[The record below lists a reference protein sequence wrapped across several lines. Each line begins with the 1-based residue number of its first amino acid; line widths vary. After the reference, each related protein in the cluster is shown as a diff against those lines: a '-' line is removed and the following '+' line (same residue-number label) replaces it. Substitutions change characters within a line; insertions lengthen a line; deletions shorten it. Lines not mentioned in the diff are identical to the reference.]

1 MSSIKL
7 TTMNLKNGLILIM
20 VLAVSV
26 LYAQDDQESTNAY
39 KSLYKT
45 KIDLKKGTED
55 WANNI
60 ASVVFDESIPENQKT
75 TEFNISKQKNNLLVN
90 SEIPLRS
97 NKNDKDEDSK
107 SCETVKKTCRS
118 EKCVASTLIEIL
130 GDGDR
135 DVLIKYERKM
145 LSVQIYYTY
154 QDCQ

>member
-1 MSSIKL
+1 
-7 TTMNLKNGLILIM
+7 MNLKASLVLIM
-20 VLAVSV
+20 VSAVSI
-26 LYAQDDQESTNAY
+26 LCAQENQESTNAY

-45 KIDLKKGTED
+45 KIDLTVGADD

-60 ASVVFDESIPENQKT
+60 ASVIFDESIPENQKT

-90 SEIPLRS
+90 NEIPLRS
-97 NKNDKDEDSK
+97 NKDDKDEDSK